1 MWKLIALFVI
11 LIVTLV
17 WITHR
22 PLEAFADTADEN
34 KDKDPK
40 LDKDMVANVA
50 KLLDIKEG
58 EAVDPHIVFGKLRGL
73 IDKYDNPDFT
83 RHIQR
88 ISGMDP
94 GQMARMNL

>member
-1 MWKLIALFVI
+1 MWKFIALFVI
-11 LIVTLV
+11 LIAALI

-22 PLEAFADTADEN
+22 PYEAFNGTAEAEN
-34 KDKDPK
+34 EKPK

-58 EAVDPHIVFGKLRGL
+58 EAVDPHLVFGKLRGL